1 MRARRIYL
9 LDPRRYRPEVIAV
22 AFARTSRSPEPF
34 DAIAEALNDEAAARF
49 HEKWVI
55 GYGHASVAEHAVLH
69 IAFENISRLAA
80 EAIEGM
86 RLASFTEKSTR
97 FQVLDRE
104 AFYVPPEIAA
114 SPFLEAY
121 RAAVERLFETYHA
134 ALEPV
139 SRVVAAW
146 FPRRPDEGEKA
157 YQIRLRIRAM
167 DVCRYLLPTATLT
180 NVGMTVNARA
190 LEHGLRKWLSHPL
203 AEVREIAEGARAVA
217 RQEVPTLLKYAE
229 PNAYLQASAARLQ
242 AWAAAFPEAPAPHDA
257 VRLIAWDPEAEVRFV
272 AACLYRFRAVSF
284 EAAMAWARSLPPEA
298 RREALEAALGG
309 RSPFDVPLREL
320 EHIVYTFDCLM
331 DEGAYYDLKRHRMM
345 TQTPQPLTT
354 AYGYATP
361 RAIEEAGMGARY
373 RAAVEAAMELAEAM
387 RPTVG
392 EAAAYVLPNAVY
404 RRVLMTMNLREAY
417 HLCRLRGG
425 PNGHFAYRYIAMR
438 IYEAIRSVHPALAAY
453 MGCAA
458 YPSAEEIAAT
468 FGGVVHPPA
477 EDREPAD
484 QGADRR
490 PSPVEDLSYG
500 GAR

>member
-1 MRARRIYL
+1 MRERRIYL

-22 AFARTSRSPEPF
+22 AFAKTSRSPEPF
-34 DAIAEALNDEAAARF
+34 DVIAESLSDEAASQF
-49 HEKWVI
+49 HERWVI

-80 EAIEGM
+80 EAIEGV

-97 FQVLDRE
+97 FQIFDRE
-104 AFYVPPEIAA
+104 SFYTPPEIAA
-114 SPFLEAY
+114 SPFRDAY
-121 RAAVERLFETYHA
+121 RAVVEQLFETYHA

-139 SRVVAAW
+139 GRVVEAW
-146 FPRRPDEGEKA
+146 FPRRPEESERA
-157 YQIRLRIRAM
+157 YRTRLRIRAM

-203 AEVREIAEGARAVA
+203 AEVREIAQAVKAVA
-217 RQEVPTLLKYAE
+217 LQEVPTLLKYAE
-229 PNAYLQASAARLQ
+229 PNAYLRNSAARLQ
-242 AWAAAFPEAPAPHDA
+242 EWAESLPEDPGPLEG
-257 VRLIAWDPEAEVRFV
+257 VRLVSWDPDAEVRFL
-272 AACLYRFRAVSF
+272 ATCLYRFRALSY
-284 EAAMAWARSLPPEA
+284 EAALARARALGPEE
-298 RREALEAALGG
+298 RRRILDDALGG
-309 RSPFDVPLREL
+309 RSPFDVPIREL

-345 TQTPQPLTT
+345 TQTPQALTA

-361 RAIEEAGMGARY
+361 RAIEEAGLGARY
-373 RAAVEAAMELAEAM
+373 RAAVEAAMELWETM
-387 RPTVG
+387 RPTLG

-438 IYEAIRSVHPALAAY
+438 IYEAIRAVHPALAAY
-453 MGCAA
+453 MGCEG
-458 YPSAEEIAAT
+458 YPSSEEIAAQ
-468 FGGVVHPPA
+468 FGGVAHS
-477 EDREPAD
+477 RM
-484 QGADRR
+484 
-490 PSPVEDLSYG
+490 PSPAPEG
-500 GAR
+500 

>member
-1 MRARRIYL
+1 MRERRIYL

-22 AFARTSRSPEPF
+22 AFAKTSRSPEPF
-34 DAIAEALNDEAAARF
+34 DVIAEGLSDETASQF

-80 EAIEGM
+80 EAIEGV

-97 FQVLDRE
+97 FQIFNRE
-104 AFYVPPEIAA
+104 SFYVPPEIAA
-114 SPFLEAY
+114 SSFRDAY
-121 RAAVERLFETYHA
+121 LTTVERLFETYHA

-139 SRVVAAW
+139 GRVVEAW
-146 FPRRPDEGEKA
+146 FPRHPGEGEKA
-157 YQIRLRIRAM
+157 YRTRLRIRAM

-180 NVGMTVNARA
+180 NIGMTVNARA

-203 AEVREIAEGARAVA
+203 AEVREIAQTVKAVA
-217 RQEVPTLLKYAE
+217 LREVPTLLKYAE
-229 PNAYLQASAARLQ
+229 PNAYLQNSAARLRE
-242 AWAAAFPEAPAPHDA
+242 WAGAFPEDPHPLDG
-257 VRLIAWDPEAEVRFV
+257 VRLVFWDPDAEVRFI
-272 AACLYRFRAVSF
+272 AACLYRFQAISF
-284 EAAMAWARSLPPEA
+284 EAALARARALKPEE
-298 RREALEAALGG
+298 RRRVLDDALGG
-309 RSPFDVPLREL
+309 RSPFDVPIREL

-345 TQTPQPLTT
+345 TQTPQMLTA
-354 AYGYATP
+354 AYGYAVP

-373 RAAVEAAMELAEAM
+373 RAAVEGALALWEAM
-387 RPTVG
+387 RPTLG

-438 IYEAIRSVHPALAAY
+438 IYEAIRAVHPTLAAY
-453 MGCAA
+453 MGCEG
-458 YPSAEEIAAT
+458 YPSSEEIAAQ
-468 FGGVVHPPA
+468 FGGVAHSRAAFPIPGDGSAV
-477 EDREPAD
+477 
-484 QGADRR
+484 
-490 PSPVEDLSYG
+490 
-500 GAR
+500 

>member
-1 MRARRIYL
+1 MRERRIYL

-22 AFARTSRSPEPF
+22 AFAKTSRSPEPF
-34 DAIAEALNDEAAARF
+34 DVIAESLNDEAASQF

-80 EAIEGM
+80 EAIEGV

-97 FQVLDRE
+97 FQIIDRE
-104 AFYVPPEIAA
+104 SFYVPPEIAA
-114 SPFLEAY
+114 SPFRDAY
-121 RAAVERLFETYHA
+121 WAVVGRLLETYHA

-139 SRVVAAW
+139 GRVIESW
-146 FPRRPDEGEKA
+146 FPQHPGEGEKA
-157 YQIRLRIRAM
+157 YRTRLRIRAM

-190 LEHGLRKWLSHPL
+190 LAHGLRKWLSHPL
-203 AEVREIAEGARAVA
+203 EEVREIARAVKA
-217 RQEVPTLLKYAE
+217 AALQEVPTLLKYAE
-229 PNAYLQASAARLQ
+229 PNAYLQNSAARLR
-242 AWAAAFPEAPAPHDA
+242 AWAAALPADPAPVDG
-257 VRLIAWDPEAEVRFV
+257 VRLVSWDPEAEVRLI

-284 EAAMAWARSLPPEA
+284 EAALGWARGLGPED
-298 RREALEAALGG
+298 RRRILADALGG

-320 EHIVYTFDCLM
+320 EHITYTFDCLM

-345 TQTPQPLTT
+345 TQTPQALTA
-354 AYGYATP
+354 AYGYAIP

-373 RAAVEAAMELAEAM
+373 RAAVEAALALWAAMEPAI
-387 RPTVG
+387 G

-438 IYEAIRSVHPALAAY
+438 IYEAIRAVHPTLAAY
-453 MGCAA
+453 MGCED
-458 YPSAEEIAAT
+458 YPSAEEIAAR
-468 FGGVVHPPA
+468 FGGVAHREAMPA
-477 EDREPAD
+477 A
-484 QGADRR
+484 
-490 PSPVEDLSYG
+490 
-500 GAR
+500 